1 MTPRRILQVNALST
15 AVSALGLLAARGILP
30 AFFGLAGPALL
41 DVVAVGFLAYAG
53 ILAGVAWRDLI
64 SRRAL
69 MAFAAADAAYVV
81 LSAIVL
87 LACWSQMAPIGR
99 LLVIAVAL
107 VVEVFATLQFRAAG
121 AVKRESP
128 QPA

>member
-1 MTPRRILQVNALST
+1 MTPRRILQINAFAT
-15 AVSALGLLAARGILP
+15 AACALGLLATRGILP

-41 DVVAVGFLAYAG
+41 DLVAVGFLAYAG
-53 ILAGVAWRDLI
+53 VLAFIAGRD
-64 SRRAL
+64 RVGPQAL
-69 MAFAAADAAYVV
+69 KAFAAADAAWVV
-81 LSAIVL
+81 ASAIAL
-87 LACWSQMAPIGR
+87 LAFWSEMAPLGR

-121 AVKRESP
+121 AVKREFP